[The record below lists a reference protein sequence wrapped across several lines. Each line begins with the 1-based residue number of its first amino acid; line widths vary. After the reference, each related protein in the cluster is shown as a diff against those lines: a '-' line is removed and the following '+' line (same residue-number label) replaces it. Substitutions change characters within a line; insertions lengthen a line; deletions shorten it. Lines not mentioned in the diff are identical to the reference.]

1 MDGWVIPIYAKNA
14 KAAAYF
20 INFLCRSENAIR
32 NMEETGYVSAIATP
46 EILEALTNEET
57 YEPHDVSYFFGEDA
71 DSVCINHIQYPD
83 KSVIDRCVLMRDAGD
98 RNEALIEM
106 WSRVKGN
113 HLNWKMLTFIIC
125 VMTVVLTLIII
136 RKLRIYRRHKMR
148 RQRLAAQHL
157 Q

>member
-1 MDGWVIPIYAKNA
+1 MIFYKPHKIDITKLKELSDDI
-14 KAAAYF
+14 
-20 INFLCRSENAIR
+20 I
-32 NMEETGYVSAIATP
+32 T
-46 EILEALTNEET
+46 LEHITKSF
-57 YEPHDVSYFFGEDA
+57 DVSYFFGEDA
-71 DSVCINHIQYPD
+71 DSVCINYIQYPD

-125 VMTVVLTLIII
+125 VSAVVLTFIIV

-148 RQRLAAQHL
+148 RRRLAAQHAHENL
-157 Q
+157 I